1 MWLLLYQN
9 SNSAFLASIALGVL
23 IGLVYDVFRII
34 RVIYKGGRLKLFFED
49 VLFCVMAS
57 LVFAVFLFNASMGV
71 LRMFA
76 AFGVILGFFA
86 YRFSV
91 GRFTVPLAK
100 RLKMWLVF
108 PIKKA
113 ASYCSLRL
121 SVYRDRRYTHADT
134 KRIRGFAKKG
144 FR

>member
-9 SNSAFLASIALGVL
+9 RDAAFLVAIAVGVL
-23 IGLVYDVFRII
+23 IGLIYDVFRII
-34 RVIYKGGRLKLFFED
+34 RVIYKGGRIKLFFED

-57 LVFAVFLFNASMGV
+57 LVFAVFLFNSTMGV

-76 AFGVILGFFA
+76 AFGVLIGFFA

-91 GRFTVPLAK
+91 GRFTVPIAK
-100 RLKMWLVF
+100 RLKMYLVF

-113 ASYCSLRL
+113 ASYCSARI
-121 SVYRDRRYTHADT
+121 SVYRAKRYTNSNI
-134 KRIRGFAKKG
+134 KRIKCLAKRGFV
-144 FR
+144 